1 MKDAVLIALFK
12 IPDPITA
19 DEFSRRTGKTES
31 AVRHM
36 MDRRLLPMATERE
49 ILGEG
54 GSTRRLFIL
63 WNEWLE
69 MVHEATSKLPPERQD
84 WRAGWIKKACKRH
97 GREHVQWWGSSMN
110 PYLKERLALMV
121 TAIAGVCIG
130 AIAVALT
137 LKFIQVFIL

>member
-1 MKDAVLIALFK
+1 MKDAVLSALFK

-36 MDRRLLPMATERE
+36 MDRRLLPMVTERE
-49 ILGEG
+49 VLGPD
-54 GSTRRLFIL
+54 GSTRRLLIL

-84 WRAGWIKKACKRH
+84 WRAGWIKKANK
-97 GREHVQWWGSSMN
+97 
-110 PYLKERLALMV
+110 LANDM
-121 TAIAGVCIG
+121 GVNMFSGG
-130 AIAVALT
+130 AAA
-137 LKFIQVFIL
+137 